1 MTVNRSLQ
9 LIRCIRQ
16 HHCFQKDVL
25 EPFAPCSPEPP
36 VASAIMF
43 DEDVASPGNT
53 KKTRLDSIEKTKL
66 DRRLVEYF
74 VVVSANVVKR
84 DSSSSR
90 KQKQVE
96 WLEDNEFGV
105 PFRPFISARYPLHD
119 HSDNPLHE
127 NVTFFCHPSGGI
139 QVRANEELPKVR
151 RRSFC

>member
-1 MTVNRSLQ
+1 
-9 LIRCIRQ
+9 
-16 HHCFQKDVL
+16 
-25 EPFAPCSPEPP
+25 
-36 VASAIMF
+36 MF
-43 DEDVASPGNT
+43 EEDAASPGNT

-74 VVVSANVVKR
+74 VVVSAKVVKR
-84 DSSSSR
+84 ESGSSSR
-90 KQKQVE
+90 KQQQKQVE

-139 QVRANEELPKVR
+139 QVRAHEELPKVR
-151 RRSFC
+151 QS